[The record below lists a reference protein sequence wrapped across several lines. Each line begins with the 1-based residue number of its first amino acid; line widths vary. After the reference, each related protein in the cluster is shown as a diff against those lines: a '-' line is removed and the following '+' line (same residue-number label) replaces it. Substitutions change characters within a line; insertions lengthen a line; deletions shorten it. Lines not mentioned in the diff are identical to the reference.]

1 MWTRLKT
8 LVNFKPSDNI
18 SRRVDTEL
26 VNEFSVKVAVSK
38 IKQLI
43 ERYDSKDQ
51 KVELKWS

>member
-51 KVELKWS
+51 KVEFKWS